1 MIANIFI
8 AQQYK
13 KVLLILV
20 SLMTFVRSNVSPN
33 PNPYFVINE
42 YGVSQGP
49 IYLKGSFKYSWEEDD
64 EGFTVLPAGNSSYY
78 YAKQDAITGDL
89 VVTSLPIR
97 KKVKNDL
104 TGTNPLSHGFA
115 HHEQPSEKV
124 KRQKCGEFCKN
135 PRDHYNRELRNLVST
150 TGTLRNLI
158 VLFKFSDHATRS
170 LPSVSDI
177 DVLMNHPGDG
187 VNIAFDALA
196 PTGSVRYD

>member
-1 MIANIFI
+1 M
-8 AQQYK
+8 
-13 KVLLILV
+13 ILV

-42 YGVSQGP
+42 YGVTQGP

-97 KKVKNDL
+97 NKVKNVL
-104 TGTNPLSHGFA
+104 TGTNPLSHGIA
-115 HHEQPSEKV
+115 HHQQPSEKV
-124 KRQKCGEFCKN
+124 KRQRCGEFCNNVKGH
-135 PRDHYNRELRNLVST
+135 DRELRNLVSA
-150 TGTLRNLI
+150 TGTLKNLI
-158 VLFKFSDHATRS
+158 VLFKFSDHTQRS